1 MTGIRS
7 IRVRNSRNSYS
18 FELKR
23 NISIL
28 CGDSGRG
35 KTTLFEMVQ
44 EYNRYGRD
52 SGVSVSC
59 DREVLALEGDDWER
73 VLTKTQNKVVFID
86 EDSEFI
92 RSDDFSRLVR
102 GSDNYYLLIT
112 RNYLPNLPISVDEIF
127 ELSGKKNKKFKRVFH
142 DVEKMYDSPSGNSL
156 PFRPDVII
164 TEDAKSGYRF
174 FKNEADKLGILCVP
188 ADGKSNVYNTLK
200 AYVDRSVVVI
210 ADGAAFGA
218 EISDIV
224 NQQKLT
230 PKKLAIFLPESFE
243 WLILQS
249 GTIKDIDVNKIEA
262 PENYADSRKYMSWEQ
277 YFTDLIVNE
286 TRNIKYMKYVK
297 SKLPDYYLQPVIAD
311 AIKSKASGI
320 DWSKRG

>member
-35 KTTLFEMVQ
+35 KTTLFEMVR

-142 DVEKMYDSPSGNSL
+142 DVEKMYDSPCWRYSCRNHSSG
-156 PFRPDVII
+156 
-164 TEDAKSGYRF
+164 
-174 FKNEADKLGILCVP
+174 
-188 ADGKSNVYNTLK
+188 
-200 AYVDRSVVVI
+200 
-210 ADGAAFGA
+210 
-218 EISDIV
+218 
-224 NQQKLT
+224 
-230 PKKLAIFLPESFE
+230 
-243 WLILQS
+243 
-249 GTIKDIDVNKIEA
+249 
-262 PENYADSRKYMSWEQ
+262 
-277 YFTDLIVNE
+277 
-286 TRNIKYMKYVK
+286 
-297 SKLPDYYLQPVIAD
+297 
-311 AIKSKASGI
+311 
-320 DWSKRG
+320 